1 MLSGIPLVG
10 IFSLC
15 LASAMVLAQDTRC
28 RDPYLD
34 NSIADDQRAEML
46 LDSAGACVREGRS
59 LQSIALFSELIGLAP
74 QNPTAYLNRG
84 SSYLQI
90 GQFELGIADLNHV
103 MRLKPAKPNR
113 GTAFIAIHQ
122 YDRG

>member
-1 MLSGIPLVG
+1 
-10 IFSLC
+10 
-15 LASAMVLAQDTRC
+15 MVLAQDTRC

-59 LQSIALFSELIGLAP
+59 LQSIALFRELIGLAT
-74 QNPTAYLNRG
+74 QDPTAYLNRG

-90 GQFELGIADLNHV
+90 GQFELGLADLDHV
-103 MRLKPAKPNR
+103 SLMRQRL
-113 GTAFIAIHQ
+113 GTIAALRSSLSTNTIA
-122 YDRG
+122 GLLI